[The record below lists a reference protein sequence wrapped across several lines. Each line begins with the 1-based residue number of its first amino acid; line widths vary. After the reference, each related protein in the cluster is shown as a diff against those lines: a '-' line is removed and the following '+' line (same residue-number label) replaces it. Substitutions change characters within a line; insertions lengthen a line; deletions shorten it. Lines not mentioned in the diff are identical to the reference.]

1 MILPFFGLLKLGT
14 LLSIGYIFRSA
25 LQINR
30 KKFCLIFLW
39 GPQNGKNWF
48 WPWRRQKTDFF
59 SFSSVFSFQ
68 EAKEQ
73 ILPLKMLNKT
83 FFCVRILGLQEKN
96 FSGLAPQL

>member
-1 MILPFFGLLKLGT
+1 MGPPKWKT
-14 LLSIGYIFRSA
+14 LVLA
-25 LQINR
+25 MA
-30 KKFCLIFLW
+30 KA
-39 GPQNGKNWF
+39 
-48 WPWRRQKTDFF
+48 KTDFF

-68 EAKEQ
+68 QAKEQ